1 MAGEI
6 IATLAV
12 LTFVVSNVLFRKT
25 EHEAS
30 PSFINFFRTGVGML
44 TFIIL
49 AMVLGIISYIFLLP
63 WSLWMMLFLS
73 FLFGQ
78 VIGDTAY
85 FKAQKE
91 LGTTIALAVSMTFP
105 LFTFILSLIFL
116 NRAFEYKVILSII
129 LIGIGIIIIG
139 NSKISEENENH
150 CLQDSKIGPRKLTP
164 HSSFKFI
171 GYGLIA
177 SLGWAIGLVIIDY
190 ATNQID
196 KILNTNG
203 LSSIIGNVIRFP
215 FALLILVL
223 MVWRENRI
231 KVGSQYIHSFRK
243 SSQTWIILIIA
254 SIIGT
259 SLGAY
264 LYTEA
269 ARTAGAIVMSL
280 LASASPLFSL
290 PLTYWLNKE
299 KITKYAFI
307 GVISTIL
314 GVLIVLIEL
323 EVIIVIGLTLI
334 LGVIMLIGIILILI
348 KNYS

>member
-1 MAGEI
+1 MIGEI
-6 IATLAV
+6 IAILAV
-12 LTFVVSNVLFRKT
+12 LTFVVSNVLYRRT
-25 EHEAS
+25 ESHTS
-30 PSFINFFRTGVGML
+30 PSFINFFRTAIGTI
-44 TFIIL
+44 TFI
-49 AMVLGIISYIFLLP
+49 AMSVVLGFFTLIFLLP
-63 WSLWMMLFLS
+63 WTLWVILFLS

-116 NRAFEYKVILSII
+116 NRTFEYNIIFSIV
-129 LIGIGIIIIG
+129 LIGAGIIIIG
-139 NSKISEENENH
+139 KNKISAEYESLNSLEPSA
-150 CLQDSKIGPRKLTP
+150 QSPKLT
-164 HSSFKFI
+164 SFTSFKSI
-171 GYGLIA
+171 GYALIA

-196 KILNTNG
+196 QILTTG
-203 LSSIIGNVIRFP
+203 GISSIISNVIRFP
-215 FALLILVL
+215 FALLILLL

-231 KVGSQYIHSFRK
+231 TDSSQYLHSFRK
-243 SSQTWIILIIA
+243 PSHTWLILIIA

-290 PLTYWLNKE
+290 PLTYWFNKE
-299 KITKYAFI
+299 KISKHGFLGVILTII
-307 GVISTIL
+307 GVI
-314 GVLIVLIEL
+314 
-323 EVIIVIGLTLI
+323 
-334 LGVIMLIGIILILI
+334 IILI
-348 KNYS
+348 

>member
-6 IATLAV
+6 IALLAV
-12 LTFVVSNVLFRKT
+12 LTFVVSNVFFRRT
-25 EHEAS
+25 ESHAS
-30 PSFINFFRTGVGML
+30 PSFINFFRTGIGTL
-44 TFIIL
+44 TFIAI
-49 AMVLGIISYIFLLP
+49 AIVLSIFTQIFLLP
-63 WSLWMMLFLS
+63 WFLWVILFLS

-91 LGTTIALAVSMTFP
+91 LGTTIALAISMTFP

-116 NRAFEYKVILSII
+116 NDPFEYKIIFSIV
-129 LIGIGIIIIG
+129 LIGVGIIIIG
-139 NSKISEENENH
+139 KNKINAESENH
-150 CLQDSKIGPRKLTP
+150 NSLDSSVQNRKL
-164 HSSFKFI
+164 SSYVSFKAI
-171 GYGLIA
+171 GYALLA

-190 ATNQID
+190 ATDQID
-196 KILNTNG
+196 QILGTEG
-203 LSSIIGNVIRFP
+203 FSSIISNVIRFP
-215 FALLILVL
+215 FALLVLTL

-231 KVGSQYIHSFRK
+231 IDDSQYLHSFK
-243 SSQTWIILIIA
+243 KPSQTWLILLIG

-299 KITKYAFI
+299 RITKYGFL
-307 GVISTIL
+307 GVIFTIL
-314 GVLIVLIEL
+314 GV
-323 EVIIVIGLTLI
+323 IVIFI
-334 LGVIMLIGIILILI
+334 
-348 KNYS
+348 

>member
-6 IATLAV
+6 IAIFAV

-25 EHEAS
+25 ERDAS
-30 PSFINFFRTGVGML
+30 PVFINFFRTAIGTL
-44 TFIIL
+44 TFIVAAL
-49 AMVLGIISYIFLLP
+49 VLGIFTYIFLLP
-63 WSLWMMLFLS
+63 WNLWIITFLS

-91 LGTTIALAVSMTFP
+91 LGTTIALAISMTFP
-105 LFTFILSLIFL
+105 LFTVILSLIFL
-116 NRAFEYKVILSII
+116 NRAFEYKMILSIV
-129 LIGIGIIIIG
+129 LIGVGIIVIG
-139 NSKISEENENH
+139 KSKINAENKKSLDSEINT
-150 CLQDSKIGPRKLTP
+150 QKLISYTL
-164 HSSFKFI
+164 FKPI
-171 GYGLIA
+171 LYALIA

-190 ATNQID
+190 VTNQID
-196 KILNTNG
+196 QILSTDSI
-203 LSSIIGNVIRFP
+203 SSIISNTIRFP
-215 FALLILVL
+215 FALLILL
-223 MVWRENRI
+223 SMVWRENRFGDRN
-231 KVGSQYIHSFRK
+231 KKLYSYRK
-243 SSQTWIILIIA
+243 PSQTWLVLLIA

-299 KITKYAFI
+299 RITKYGFLGI
-307 GVISTIL
+307 VSTIL
-314 GVLIVLIEL
+314 GVIV
-323 EVIIVIGLTLI
+323 VII
-334 LGVIMLIGIILILI
+334 
-348 KNYS
+348 